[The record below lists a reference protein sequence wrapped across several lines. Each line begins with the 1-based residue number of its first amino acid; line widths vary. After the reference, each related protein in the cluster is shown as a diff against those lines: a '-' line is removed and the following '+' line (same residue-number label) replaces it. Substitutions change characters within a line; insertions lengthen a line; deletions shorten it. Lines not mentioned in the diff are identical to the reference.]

1 MKVQTFLLSR
11 NLLIFCLH
19 SAQNLLIYDILIQTE
34 KKGAHIDDTPLPYY
48 RENTKFG
55 TRNI

>member
-1 MKVQTFLLSR
+1 MKIQTFLLSR

-34 KKGAHIDDTPLPYY
+34 RRGERIDDTQLPYY
-48 RENTKFG
+48 RENIEFG

>member
-34 KKGAHIDDTPLPYY
+34 RRGESIDDTQLPYY
-48 RENTKFG
+48 RENIEFG

>member
-1 MKVQTFLLSR
+1 MEIQTFLLSR
-11 NLLIFCLH
+11 NLLIICSQ

-48 RENTKFG
+48 RENIEFG